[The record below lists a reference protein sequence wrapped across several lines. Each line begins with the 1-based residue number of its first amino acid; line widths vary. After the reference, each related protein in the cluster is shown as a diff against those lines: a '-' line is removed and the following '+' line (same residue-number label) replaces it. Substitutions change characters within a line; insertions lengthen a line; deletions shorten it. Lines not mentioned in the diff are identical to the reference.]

1 MRCVTLGCGRRAFVE
16 APVRACVR
24 LQIFVLLTGGPI
36 PLYASGA
43 LDDGE
48 VIVRG
53 TIPRCKP
60 LSDDP
65 QDALVPPLSN
75 ELITIVPDGQNGGFR
90 FVPNL
95 RDGRPQVK
103 ASPDLWL
110 RSGAKLANFTFRVP
124 KDGTPLCI
132 GLKPGHS
139 SGQAKIMK
147 IMDAMPFAC
156 RFVRFSLFVAA
167 RKADGV
173 IWLNG
178 GFHGNKNAGAYNTY
192 AAVVVDDTARSADG
206 SSTTTLTMPAASYDY
221 VVGTPQSG
229 FYDPY
234 AHPAGQDHLVG
245 NETPAMSAQR
255 PAWSSDLGSSAE
267 AHLHSDWALLA

>member
-1 MRCVTLGCGRRAFVE
+1 M
-16 APVRACVR
+16 RACVR

-43 LDDGE
+43 PDDGE

-53 TIPRCKP
+53 TIPHCKP

-65 QDALVPPLSN
+65 QDALVPPLSK
-75 ELITIVPDGQNGGFR
+75 ELITIVPDAPNGGFR

-192 AAVVVDDTARSADG
+192 AAVSIPSRMSWTPVLLQVGPIDKEAGWLHLGVHLTRGDVWFVQPRFDVIPDSELSAARRKDAEICRSNRH
-206 SSTTTLTMPAASYDY
+206 
-221 VVGTPQSG
+221 TPFWQQR
-229 FYDPY
+229 D
-234 AHPAGQDHLVG
+234 
-245 NETPAMSAQR
+245 NEK
-255 PAWSSDLGSSAE
+255 L
-267 AHLHSDWALLA
+267 